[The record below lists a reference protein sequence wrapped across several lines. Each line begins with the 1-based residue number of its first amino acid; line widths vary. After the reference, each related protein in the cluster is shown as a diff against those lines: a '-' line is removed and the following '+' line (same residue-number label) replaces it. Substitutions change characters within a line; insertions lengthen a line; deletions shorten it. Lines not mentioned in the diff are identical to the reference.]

1 MGIHVIKMPDLGE
14 GIAEVEVVAW
24 RVQPGDL
31 VKEDQVLADV
41 MTDKAT
47 VEIPSPVH
55 GTVMALGG
63 KVGESLAVGAELIRL
78 EIEGAGNA
86 PAAAS
91 QAASQQAQ
99 THAVQHAAAAEP
111 ASPVDLAPDRVGPDM
126 GAKAAQPAAVS
137 APAASS
143 ASTGSASASAS
154 ASPSKSAR
162 VGHPPACANQASRP
176 ALRAEGEKPMAAPAV
191 RKRAW
196 DMGIELQYVAGSGP
210 AGRITHADLDAHVS
224 GRGRSSGAGGADE
237 RYAELTGEE
246 AVPVIGLRRKI
257 AEKMQ
262 QAKRQIPHF
271 TYVEEIDVTEVEAM
285 RAQLNAR
292 YGAERGKL
300 TLLPLLMRAVVLA
313 VRRFPEVN
321 ARYDDTAGVV
331 TRYQPV
337 HLGIATQTDA
347 GLMVP
352 VVRNAEARDPW
363 ASAAEIVRLADAA
376 RTGKAAR
383 DELSGSTITI
393 TSLGPLG
400 GIVHTPV
407 INHPEVAIVGV
418 NKIVD
423 RPVVRNGGMVA
434 RKMMNLSSSF
444 DHRVIDGMVAAEFI
458 QAIRGYLEC
467 PATLLVE

>member
-1 MGIHVIKMPDLGE
+1 MSNVKGIHVIKMPDLGE

-24 RVQPGDL
+24 RVQPGDA
-31 VKEDQVLADV
+31 VTEDQVLADV

-55 GTVMALGG
+55 GTVIALGG

-78 EIEGAGNA
+78 EVEGKGNVAAGTQQ
-86 PAAAS
+86 AAA
-91 QAASQQAQ
+91 
-99 THAVQHAAAAEP
+99 QHATTAEA
-111 ASPVDLAPDRVGPDM
+111 ASPVDLAPNRVGPDM
-126 GAKAAQPAAVS
+126 GTKAAGDAPQDQAAPARSGTDAPARTAAE
-137 APAASS
+137 APAA
-143 ASTGSASASAS
+143 
-154 ASPSKSAR
+154 
-162 VGHPPACANQASRP
+162 RP
-176 ALRAEGEKPMAAPAV
+176 ANRAGGTQPPRPAFRAEGEKPLAAPAV

-210 AGRITHADLDAHVS
+210 AGRITHADLDAHVA
-224 GRGRSSGAGGADE
+224 GRGRAPAAGGGL
-237 RYAELTGEE
+237 YAELQGEE

-271 TYVEEIDVTEVEAM
+271 TYVEEIDVTELEQL
-285 RAQLNAR
+285 RTQLNAR

-313 VRRFPEVN
+313 VRQFPEVN
-321 ARYDDTAGVV
+321 ARYDDQAGVV

-337 HLGIATQTDA
+337 HLGIATQTEA

-363 ASAAEIVRLADAA
+363 ASAAEIVRLAEAA

-418 NKIVD
+418 NKIVE
-423 RPVVRNGGMVA
+423 RPVVRDGGMVA

-467 PATLLVE
+467 PATLFVE

>member
-24 RVQPGDL
+24 RVQPGDAI
-31 VKEDQVLADV
+31 KEDQVLADV

-55 GTVMALGG
+55 GTVTALGG

-78 EIEGAGNA
+78 EVEGAGNV
-86 PAAAS
+86 AA
-91 QAASQQAQ
+91 
-99 THAVQHAAAAEP
+99 
-111 ASPVDLAPDRVGPDM
+111 G
-126 GAKAAQPAAVS
+126 AAQPAAPAGK
-137 APAASS
+137 APAADEAADLPHGFVPEPQRVAEAA
-143 ASTGSASASAS
+143 ASVARASASATVS
-154 ASPSKSAR
+154 AA
-162 VGHPPACANQASRP
+162 PPARP
-176 ALRAEGEKPMAAPAV
+176 AARPSGHDAAETRRPAFRDANEKPLAAPAV

-196 DMGIELQYVAGSGP
+196 DMGVELQYVAGSGP
-210 AGRITHADLDAHVS
+210 AGRITHADLDAHVA
-224 GRGRSSGAGGADE
+224 GRRPGAGGAGDG
-237 RYAELTGEE
+237 RYAELDGEE

-271 TYVEEIDVTEVEAM
+271 TYVEEVDVTELELL
-285 RAQLNAR
+285 RTQLNAR
-292 YGAERGKL
+292 YGGERGKL

-321 ARYDDTAGVV
+321 ARYDNQAGVV

-337 HLGIATQTDA
+337 HLGIATQTEA

-352 VVRNAEARDPW
+352 VVRHAEARDPW
-363 ASAAEIVRLADAA
+363 ASAAEIVRLAEAA

-423 RPVVRNGGMVA
+423 RPVVRGGGMVA

-467 PATLLVE
+467 PATLFVE